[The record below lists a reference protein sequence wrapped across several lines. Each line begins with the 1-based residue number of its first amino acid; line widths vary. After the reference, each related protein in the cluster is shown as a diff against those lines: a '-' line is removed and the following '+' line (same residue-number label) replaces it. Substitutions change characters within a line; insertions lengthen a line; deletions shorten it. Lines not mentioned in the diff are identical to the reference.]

1 MEYWCYRKGII
12 CEPPLKV
19 HIWRT
24 KGIKEI
30 LSLKNGSKQSLNR
43 FLYELLG
50 KPDGF
55 TSDIS
60 DAIGMGIYWCK
71 TKFPNSEMKI
81 HTDK

>member
-1 MEYWCYRKGII
+1 M
-12 CEPPLKV
+12 
-19 HIWRT
+19 
-24 KGIKEI
+24 
-30 LSLKNGSKQSLNR
+30 KNGSKQSLNR